1 MVLPKLDQDYRNKS
15 KELCPRCE
23 CKYESRNLTTIKWVI
38 TATVC
43 VITCLTTYM
52 IFLIAVEYF
61 NNNGSRRSYDE
72 QINEEV
78 SMDDQSGD
86 AAANREHSINS
97 LDDVAILPPS
107 SKNVINRVNQQQ
119 SKWKKQI
126 IEQRKNI
133 YDKHT
138 MLN

>member
-1 MVLPKLDQDYRNKS
+1 MVLPKLDSDYRNKS

-23 CKYESRNLTTIKWVI
+23 CKYESRNLITIKWVVSGI
-38 TATVC
+38 IC
-43 VITCLTTYM
+43 VITFLTGYM
-52 IFLIAVEYF
+52 IFLLAVEYL
-61 NNNGSRRSYDE
+61 NNNGSRRSYQE

-78 SMDDQSGD
+78 SMDDQSSD
-86 AAANREHSINS
+86 ANNRQSVSS
-97 LDDVAILPPS
+97 LDDVSILP

-133 YDKHT
+133 YDTHS